1 MTNPPKSNPPGPSRD
16 IADLLEI
23 MRRLRGPDGC
33 PWDRAQ
39 KFETIAPYTIEEAYE
54 VAASIEDRDYQAL
67 PDELGDLLF
76 QVVFHARMAEE
87 AGLFDF
93 GDVVEA
99 VTAKMIRRHPH
110 VFGDAGASS
119 DQHSQKL
126 AWEELKAQERQE
138 KARKAKTNGTASI
151 LDDVPLALP
160 ALLRAD
166 KLQHRASSV
175 GFDWDN
181 AAKVVDKI
189 AEEAREVVDAGLD
202 PDKRAEEIGDLLFV
216 VANLARHLKVDPEAA
231 LRSANAK
238 FTRRFHFIEAALK
251 AEGREP
257 SGASLDEMEALWQ
270 KAKTELGPPLS
281 LSRERSETS
290 PPTNGFA
297 MRGEKASTKTH
308 CPSRPR

>member
-16 IADLLEI
+16 IAELLDI
-23 MRRLRGPDGC
+23 MRRLRGSDGC
-33 PWDRAQ
+33 PWDREQ
-39 KFETIAPYTIEEAYE
+39 TFDTIAPYTVEEAYE

-87 AGLFDF
+87 SGLFDF
-93 GDVVEA
+93 GDVVQA

-110 VFGDAGASS
+110 VFGEAGAAH

-138 KARKAKTNGTASI
+138 KAREAKNKTSI

-160 ALLRAD
+160 ALLRAE
-166 KLQHRASSV
+166 KLQRRAASV

-181 AAKVVDKI
+181 AAKVVEKI

-202 PDKRAEEIGDLLFV
+202 PARRAEEIGDLLFV
-216 VANLARHLKVDPEAA
+216 MANLARHLKVDPEAA
-231 LRSANAK
+231 LRAANAK

-251 AEGREP
+251 AEGRSP
-257 SGASLDEMEALWQ
+257 AKASLDEMEALWQ
-270 KAKTELGPPLS
+270 KAKAAE
-281 LSRERSETS
+281 
-290 PPTNGFA
+290 A
-297 MRGEKASTKTH
+297 
-308 CPSRPR
+308 